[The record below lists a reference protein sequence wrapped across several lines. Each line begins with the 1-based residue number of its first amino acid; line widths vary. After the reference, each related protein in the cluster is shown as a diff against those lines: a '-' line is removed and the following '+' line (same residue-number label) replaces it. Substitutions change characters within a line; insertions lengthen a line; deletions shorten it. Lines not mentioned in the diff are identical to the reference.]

1 VPLLF
6 SYGSNHPAQLSER
19 LGHPVVPS
27 AAYLP
32 GWGRVFRGH
41 SRRWGGAVATLERD
55 ATRTAF
61 GLVIP
66 VSPADLAVMD
76 VAEGVALGLYRRAK
90 ITVRVLTEDRRE
102 EDRQAVV
109 YLRARPPS
117 EDPLGAPTTAY
128 REAVARTIGTF
139 WNNPDG
145 SPVRASDIG
154 PSPSRSRRR

>member
-1 VPLLF
+1 MPLLF

-19 LGHPVVPS
+19 LDHPVVPI

-41 SRRWGGAVATLERD
+41 SQRWGGAVATLERD

-61 GLVIP
+61 GLVIS
-66 VSPADLAVMD
+66 VSPADLAALD

-90 ITVRVLTEDRRE
+90 VTVRVLGGDRRE
-102 EDRQAVV
+102 EDRQAVT
-109 YLRARPPS
+109 YLRARSPS
-117 EDPLGAPTTAY
+117 EDPLGVPSAAY
-128 REAVARTIGTF
+128 REAVARTVGTF
-139 WNNPDG
+139 WSNADG